1 MDANGGEWTLNK
13 GRTLVSIRGCS
24 RRLWL
29 RLCRASN
36 FCLKFVLA
44 CGQNENSHRECPVWR
59 SSLVVEVKISDSKTM
74 STTKTDPIA
83 TVSDRDLIITRVFN
97 APREKVF
104 KAWTDPELLKQW
116 FAPLPYT
123 TPIAE
128 LDVRP
133 GGANLIVMR
142 DPQGNDFPNR
152 GVYLEVVENKRL
164 VFTNA
169 YTRAWEPSD
178 KPFMTV
184 IVTFEDERGK
194 TKYTALVRHWTVA
207 DREMH
212 EKMGFHQGWG
222 QCADQ
227 LEALVNVGG

>member
-1 MDANGGEWTLNK
+1 
-13 GRTLVSIRGCS
+13 
-24 RRLWL
+24 
-29 RLCRASN
+29 
-36 FCLKFVLA
+36 
-44 CGQNENSHRECPVWR
+44 
-59 SSLVVEVKISDSKTM
+59 M
-74 STTKTDPIA
+74 STKTTSDPTA
-83 TVSDRDLIITRVFN
+83 TVSDRDLIITRIFN

-152 GVYLEVVENKRL
+152 GVYLEVVENERL

-184 IVTFEDERGK
+184 IVTFEHEGGK

-207 DREMH
+207 DRETH

-227 LEALVNVGG
+227 LEALVTVGG

>member
-1 MDANGGEWTLNK
+1 MATPCEPT
-13 GRTLVSIRGCS
+13 R
-24 RRLWL
+24 
-29 RLCRASN
+29 
-36 FCLKFVLA
+36 KFVTMMSRTALLA
-44 CGQNENSHRECPVWR
+44 RCRDENQQ
-59 SSLVVEVKISDSKTM
+59 LKTM
-74 STTKTDPIA
+74 NTKTDTAA
-83 TVSDRDLIITRVFN
+83 TSDRDLVLTRIIN
-97 APREKVF
+97 APREKVY

-142 DPQGNDFPNR
+142 DPQGNDLPNR
-152 GVYLEVVENKRL
+152 GVYLEVVENMRL

-169 YTRAWEPSD
+169 YTKAWEPSE

-184 IVTFEDERGK
+184 ILTFEDEGGK

-207 DREMH
+207 DRETH

-227 LEALVNVGG
+227 LEALVS